1 MRGEGTAWQ
10 YPFCV
15 RTIPIS
21 RLKTRQNNTMNTVT
35 IAAEPFEGEL
45 PSTEQAIV
53 NAGFARHTTGEGAP
67 PFERKRL
74 VWRAHGEDGS
84 LVGVA
89 TADLLWDW
97 IYLDELWVDESRR
110 GTGLGKELLE
120 RVERYAE
127 RQKLSGVWL
136 WTQSW
141 QAEAFYQRCGYA
153 EFTRFEDFPKGHA
166 RIGFRKDLRSSL

>member
-1 MRGEGTAWQ
+1 M
-10 YPFCV
+10 
-15 RTIPIS
+15 S
-21 RLKTRQNNTMNTVT
+21 TVA

-45 PSTEQAIV
+45 SSTEQGIV
-53 NAGFARHTTGEGAP
+53 TAGFARHTIDREAP

-74 VWRAHGEDGS
+74 VWRAHDAKGG

-97 IYLDELWVDESRR
+97 IYVDELWVDERFR

-120 RVERYAE
+120 QVERCAKT
-127 RQKLSGVWL
+127 RKLSGVWL

-141 QAEAFYQRCGYA
+141 QAEAFYRRCGYE

-166 RIGFRKDLRSSL
+166 RIGFRKDLRGSP